1 MEEKVK
7 KPLKTEAILFAVFTA
22 INSLILI
29 GCVYQYQNFIFMS
42 DADGFSLT
50 MLYVLF
56 AVIILFAVLTVFML
70 PCLIAA
76 IILKSKG
83 RESKFLHGISVAYA
97 PVAALVIIPLFVLG
111 IFKTASFSLIMT
123 PEKQSDFI
131 VSEIMND
138 ESEFNIEYIEQKNP
152 FGEEVYSDY
161 FDCSDYSAT
170 YNDYGYRKFNSPI
183 MKNKYVAFNH
193 ENRSDEE
200 VIKGDGYV
208 VYKYADESILLYFM
222 IIEEDDEVYYASF
235 EYDADIDYDGV
246 ADIDIKEK
254 ESSYSVDAFIENSLR
269 VYEIAKNPELRPKNE
284 LSVFEEMLEYIENVG

>member
-7 KPLKTEAILFAVFTA
+7 KPLKTETVLFSVFTV

-29 GCVYQYQNFIFMS
+29 GCVYQYQNFILIF

-56 AVIILFAVLTVFML
+56 AVMILFAVLTVFML

-83 RESKFLHGISVAYA
+83 KESKILHSISIAYA

-123 PEKQSDFI
+123 PEKQSDFV

-138 ESEFNIEYIEQKNP
+138 ESEFNIEYVEQKNP

-161 FDCSDYSAT
+161 YDNAGT
-170 YNDYGYRKFNSPI
+170 YNDYGYRKFNSQI
-183 MKNKYVAFNH
+183 SKSKYDAFNY
-193 ENRSDEE
+193 ENHSDEE

-208 VYKYADESILLYFM
+208 VYKYADESILSYFM
-222 IIEEDDEVYYASF
+222 IIEENDEVYYAGF
-235 EYDADIDYDGV
+235 NYDADTDYDG
-246 ADIDIKEK
+246 AAEIDVKEK
-254 ESSYSVDAFIENSLR
+254 ENSYSVDAFIENSLR
-269 VYEIAKNPELRPKNE
+269 VYEIVKDPELRPKNE
-284 LSVFEEMLEYIENVG
+284 HSVFEEMLEYIESVG